1 MKIIFISNFYNHHQ
15 SGISRKLYELTSGQY
30 RFVATEEIPEERKKM
45 GYSGIDDE
53 FVVQYGVDPVQDC
66 QISRWIDEAE
76 AIIIGSAPEHL
87 IQNRKKQRKLILRY
101 SERPLKNGFQFWKYP
116 LRWVRWH
123 YLNPPGAPIYML
135 CASAYTALDY
145 RKFGLFRNKAL
156 KWGYFP
162 ICKKYEHPE
171 HMIAQKNVEEILWCG
186 RFLDW
191 KHPDDALSLA
201 DRLKKEKYH
210 FHLTMIG
217 TGEME
222 EQLKD
227 LVSEYGLGEFV
238 TFAGAMSPEQV
249 RLSMERAGVYLMTSD
264 RKEGWGAVLNEAMN
278 SGCAVV
284 ASREA
289 GSTPYLVQDGI
300 NGSVYTPC
308 RMDELYEKV
317 RFLLEHPDEQK
328 RRGKAAYHTIVET
341 WNEEI
346 AALRILNLI
355 DLINNGEVGDIF
367 RDGPCSR
374 A

>member
-1 MKIIFISNFYNHHQ
+1 MKIVFISNFYNHHQ
-15 SGISRKLYELTSGQY
+15 SGVSRKLYELTNGQY

-53 FVVQYGVDPVQDC
+53 FVVQYGVDPVQDR
-66 QISRWIDEAE
+66 QIGQWIDEAE

-116 LRWVRWH
+116 LRWFRWH

-162 ICKKYEHPE
+162 RCKKYEHPE
-171 HMIAQKNVEEILWCG
+171 QMIAQKNVEEILWCG

-201 DRLKKEKYH
+201 DRLKQEKYQ

-222 EQLKD
+222 EQLKG
-227 LVSEYGLGEFV
+227 LVLEYGLGDFV
-238 TFAGAMSPEQV
+238 AFAGTMSPEQV
-249 RLSMERAGVYLMTSD
+249 RLSMERAGIYLMTSD

-284 ASREA
+284 TSREA

-328 RRGKAAYHTIVET
+328 RRGEAAYHTIVDT

-346 AALRILNLI
+346 AALRLLNLI
-355 DLINNGEVGDIF
+355 DLINNAEVEDIF
-367 RDGPCSR
+367 QDGPCSR